1 MPVLIVSRP
10 LMRVGQHL
18 AGLLR
23 LLEGLLRVPIV
34 GIAIGMIFHGQTAIG
49 LLDLRLGRPLRYV
62 EYLVV
67 VALRHGPSLRGLA
80 SLVFDLLEFRV
91 HHVIGPRTAAAR
103 RAAGTRAGLPRGAC
117 RTLAAARVG
126 ALRDSGR
133 SLGKGLGLL
142 VD

>member
-18 AGLLR
+18 AGFLR

-34 GIAIGMIFHGQTAIG
+34 GIAIGVIFHGQTTIG

-67 VALRHGPSLRGLA
+67 VALRHGPSLRCLA
-80 SLVFDLLEFRV
+80 SFVLDLLAFCV
-91 HHVIGPRTAAAR
+91 HHVIAPGAGAASAR
-103 RAAGTRAGLPRGAC
+103 RAGGTRAGLPRGAC
-117 RTLAAARVG
+117 RSLTAARVG
-126 ALRDSGR
+126 
-133 SLGKGLGLL
+133 
-142 VD
+142 